1 MDLALKNSAAERRS
15 CLGRFGARQGGRLV
29 PSGLIAL
36 AAAGAAWA
44 QTPDTDSPK
53 SGGIPTLS
61 ASTEKSAPEA
71 WWTGPIIASSGGT
84 VPEGHVLFEPYL
96 FDARSG
102 AGDYMGS
109 LTYILYGVTDR
120 LTLGLI
126 PTFGAAHSKGGG
138 ARPAPAVNDLT
149 LTVQY
154 RLHRADIGDAVPTF
168 SLVVQ
173 RVLPLGR
180 YDRLRAGSDRGIGSG
195 SHATLLGLYAQWSN
209 LLGDRILRTRVNLTG
224 TFADRTTVR
233 GASVFGTPTGFLGH
247 GHHGDSMF
255 LDVSFEY
262 SLTRNWVLASDLF
275 HSWSGRGHVSGDV
288 EGQGRYSAGLPSAR
302 SFGVAPAVEYSWSA
316 SRGVLVGIRRIMPGR
331 NRWSSWTPV
340 IAFNAYL

>member
-1 MDLALKNSAAERRS
+1 MNPPLKKPAANRSS
-15 CLGRFGARQGGRLV
+15 CLASFGARRGGRLV

-36 AAAGAAWA
+36 AAAGAACA
-44 QTPDTDSPK
+44 QTSDTDPSS
-53 SGGIPTLS
+53 SGGIPALS

-84 VPEGHVLFEPYL
+84 VPAGHVLFEPYL
-96 FDARSG
+96 FDARG
-102 AGDYMGS
+102 DAGDYMGS

-138 ARPAPAVNDLT
+138 ARPVPAVNDLT
-149 LTVQY
+149 LTAQY
-154 RLHRADIGDAVPTF
+154 RLHRADIGDAIPTF
-168 SLVVQ
+168 SLLVQ

-180 YDRLRAGSDRGIGSG
+180 YDRLRTGSDRGIGSG
-195 SHATLLGLYAQWSN
+195 SHATSLGLYAQWSN
-209 LLGDRILRTRVNLTG
+209 LFGDRILRTRVNLTG
-224 TFADRTTVR
+224 TFANRTMVR
-233 GASVFGTPTGFLGH
+233 GVSVFGTPSGFRGH
-247 GHHGDSMF
+247 AHPGDSMF

-262 SLTRNWVLASDLF
+262 SLSRNWVLASDLLYSSSE
-275 HSWSGRGHVSGDV
+275 HGHVFGDI
-288 EGQGRYSAGLPSAR
+288 EGQGKYAAGLPSSR
-302 SFGVAPAVEYSWSA
+302 SFGFAPAVEYSWSA

-331 NRWSSWTPV
+331 NRSSSWTPV